1 MRWAES
7 TWEEIAAIPRGRLI
21 GLLPVGATEAHG
33 PHLAVGADVTIAEA
47 MAGAALPALAAA
59 GWEPRVLPAL
69 AYTPAPFARAFPGTL
84 AIRPQTLV
92 ETVVDLADAL
102 ADHRAAA
109 LAIANSHLDPEHLA
123 ALETAVAR
131 IAAAGRL
138 RVAFPNLVRR
148 RFAERL
154 GEEFRS
160 GACHAGRFETSIV
173 LAARPAEVRVPAARG
188 LPPNPRSLVEA
199 MRAGHADFA
208 SAGGPRAYFGDPAA
222 ASREEGD
229 ESVRI
234 LGDILAEATLA
245 ALAAPAPGGDRSAAG
260 DGST

>member
-1 MRWAES
+1 V
-7 TWEEIAAIPRGRLI
+7 IPC
-21 GLLPVGATEAHG
+21 PT
-33 PHLAVGADVTIAEA
+33 T
-47 MAGAALPALAAA
+47 
-59 GWEPRVLPAL
+59 
-69 AYTPAPFARAFPGTL
+69 T
-84 AIRPQTLV
+84 
-92 ETVVDLADAL
+92 
-102 ADHRAAA
+102 
-109 LAIANSHLDPEHLA
+109 
-123 ALETAVAR
+123 
-131 IAAAGRL
+131 
-138 RVAFPNLVRR
+138 FPNLVRR